1 MFDPSPVLKGV
12 GDIKVKEKPDAKLN
26 KVSGNLRAKH
36 HPDNPATCERNK
48 PEGLPCPT
56 SNQQVKVYV
65 KTSYGRGQV
74 PSKQTQEID
83 TFSPVILILESR
95 TQKSSYG
102 MFFLG

>member
-1 MFDPSPVLKGV
+1 MFDPSSMLKGA

-48 PEGLPCPT
+48 PEGLRCPT

-65 KTSYGRGQV
+65 NTSQGRGQV
-74 PSKQTQEID
+74 PK
-83 TFSPVILILESR
+83 
-95 TQKSSYG
+95 
-102 MFFLG
+102 